1 MRAGLSAWVGWDQ
14 LSTTAKHQSWR
25 SKRAQEKTLTE
36 VKAQHSWEGGT
47 LGEQLEGMEWII
59 EGKPTEQTHT
69 HFSSWWKP
77 SLHFMSLILR
87 KVNGASPLTNAPC
100 PPPFLRLGH
109 LTADMSMKCISAHQ
123 KVILTRWHVLR
134 SVCYKRGNMVRRK
147 VFNLSKMP
155 VRPVTLCS
163 TG

>member
-25 SKRAQEKTLTE
+25 SKRAQEKMLTE

-100 PPPFLRLGH
+100 PPP
-109 LTADMSMKCISAHQ
+109 ISE
-123 KVILTRWHVLR
+123 IGTSYSWHVHEMYQRPPKGDINTMACLTV
-134 SVCYKRGNMVRRK
+134 SV
-147 VFNLSKMP
+147 LQ
-155 VRPVTLCS
+155 
-163 TG
+163 TGKYGQKESI